1 MTTRINQFVYR
12 MVFIIS
18 VIVLIYIVGAANSI
32 HYSFP
37 IKNLNQSRLDELP
50 VQRDEI
56 QASPHLLLNSGLA
69 DASEAELRI
78 TLWFEQKNE
87 ASYLNI
93 LNNLPQSEWEW
104 ETVKK
109 EGLSKTEPRQALTIH
124 GHRQIN
130 RSQEAEVI
138 AWYTALSKQVQQAG
152 GQAYL
157 DERVASGMDVE
168 AYFSENS
175 IIPKQWTISGKTSS
189 LAGYSK
195 APLPSVQ
202 AGQDIVNLQL
212 LSRSTVHGENT
223 VLAIP
228 ALLEEF

>member
-1 MTTRINQFVYR
+1 MFVRINRFIIG
-12 MVFIIS
+12 MVFIMT
-18 VIVLIYIVGAANSI
+18 VIVIIYKTGIANSTY
-32 HYSFP
+32 YSVRMQNS
-37 IKNLNQSRLDELP
+37 IQSLSGKLP
-50 VQRDEI
+50 VQREEM
-56 QASPHLLLNSGLA
+56 QPSPQLLLNSGLA

-87 ASYLNI
+87 AGYLNVM
-93 LNNLPQSEWEW
+93 NNLPQNGWEW

-124 GHRQIN
+124 GQRQIT
-130 RSQEAEVI
+130 RSQEAEVM
-138 AWYTALSKQVQQAG
+138 AWFTALSQQVRQAG

-157 DERVASGMDVE
+157 DERVATGIDVE

-175 IIPKQWTISGKTSS
+175 IIPKQWTVSGKTSS

-202 AGQDIVNLQL
+202 AGRDIVNLQL
-212 LSRSTVHGENT
+212 LSRCTVHGENT

>member
-1 MTTRINQFVYR
+1 MT
-12 MVFIIS
+12 
-18 VIVLIYIVGAANSI
+18 VIVIIYKVGTANSKY
-32 HYSFP
+32 YSVCMQNS
-37 IKNLNQSRLDELP
+37 IQSLSDKLP
-50 VQRDEI
+50 VQREEI
-56 QASPHLLLNSGLA
+56 QPSPQLLLNSGLA

-87 ASYLNI
+87 AGYLNVM
-93 LNNLPQSEWEW
+93 NNLPQNGWEW
-104 ETVKK
+104 ETVEK
-109 EGLSKTEPRQALTIH
+109 EGLSKTEPRQALAIH
-124 GHRQIN
+124 GQRQIT
-130 RSQEAEVI
+130 RSQEAEVM
-138 AWYTALSKQVQQAG
+138 AWFTALSQQVQQAG

-157 DERVASGMDVE
+157 DERVATGMDVE

-175 IIPKQWTISGKTSS
+175 IIPKQWTVSGKTSS

-202 AGQDIVNLQL
+202 AGRDIVNLQL
-212 LSRSTVHGENT
+212 LSRCTVHGENT